1 MNTPSVSIIVPIY
14 NKEPYL
20 EECLNSII
28 NQTLDTIEIILVD
41 DGSTDNSRAV
51 CEKFLSDKR
60 VCYIFQE
67 NEGLASAR
75 QTGIDASNG
84 EYLGFIDADDWIEL
98 DMFEK
103 MYQTAKK
110 HDADVVYC
118 NKAFTDTLRKPSK
131 ELTTGY
137 YNRERILSDVLP
149 KSLAYIGK
157 NGDKR
162 VISWSN
168 CRRIYRKKLLVDNNI
183 IFDKRFRRSQ
193 DLQLT
198 YESMLHANSFYYMG
212 DDYFYHVRPVANSL
226 ARGYTK
232 NMWNLYIPLIER
244 LYKDTE
250 NFKEADLM
258 DQMHLRAFFFVT
270 ECIENEFKPLCPND
284 RVTRIEKI
292 SEIINHPICERFY
305 GHIEVEKL
313 NPLYQKYYELIHE
326 KKAKEILEF
335 TEKYKKKQAR
345 KQRIRSKYIA
355 PLLNVLTENA
365 VYKKLRGK

>member
-1 MNTPSVSIIVPIY
+1 MNNVTVSVIVPIY
-14 NKEPYL
+14 NKEDYL
-20 EECLNSII
+20 KECLDSIV
-28 NQTLDTIEIILVD
+28 NQTLSSIEIILID
-41 DGSTDNSRAV
+41 DGSTDGSKKV
-51 CEKFLSDKR
+51 CEEFLSDKR
-60 VCYIFQE
+60 VRYYYQE

-75 QTGIDASNG
+75 QTGIEISTG
-84 EYLGFIDADDWIEL
+84 EYIGFIDGDDWIEL

-103 MYQTAKK
+103 MYSKAKEYN
-110 HDADVVYC
+110 ADVIYC
-118 NKAFTDTLRKPSK
+118 NRVDNEDGHKPSK
-131 ELTTGY
+131 DLPSGHY
-137 YNRERILSDVLP
+137 DRERILAEVLP
-149 KSLAYIGK
+149 KSLAFIGNK
-157 NGDKR
+157 GEKR

-168 CRRIYRKKLLVDNNI
+168 CRRIYKRKTLEDNNFA
-183 IFDKRFRRSQ
+183 FDKRFRRSQ

-198 YESMLHANSFYYMG
+198 YESMLCAHSFYHMG
-212 DDYFYHVRPVANSL
+212 DDYFYHTRTVGDSL
-226 ARGYTK
+226 SRGYTK
-232 NMWNLYIPLIER
+232 NMWSLYIPLIER

-250 NFKEADLM
+250 NFKELDLM

-270 ECIENEFKPLCPND
+270 DCIENEMKPLCPND
-284 RVTRIEKI
+284 KNTKIKLIEQI
-292 SEIINHPICERFY
+292 MNDPICDRYY

-345 KQRIRSKYIA
+345 KQRIKSKCIA